1 VTAGDRRSPDFH
13 EYLEG
18 TTEIWDRLAEWWDDA
33 IGDGNA
39 TQDLLIEPTT
49 ERLLNLRR
57 GERVLDVACGAGRMA
72 RRLADAGAHVVAVD
86 RAERFLAR
94 ARSRSAGYGGR
105 IEYRNVD
112 ACDREALLDLGE
124 GAFDAVV
131 CTMALM
137 DMAAITPLISAVP
150 VLLTAPHGRFVFSV
164 THPVFNSGDTRPTV
178 ERVEEGTGVRER
190 YAVSI
195 ADYLHARMLP
205 GFGIPGQPEQQRYF
219 HRPVGMLLNA
229 CFEHGMVLDA
239 FEEPAFPEP
248 DNQAAAGRSPTSQ
261 RSFRHVPWVLVV
273 RLRPAARD
281 R

>member
-1 VTAGDRRSPDFH
+1 VTADDRRSPDFD
-13 EYLEG
+13 EYLAG

-72 RRLADAGAHVVAVD
+72 RRMADAGAHVVAVD
-86 RAERFLAR
+86 GAERFLAR
-94 ARSRSAGYGGR
+94 ARTRSTGYGER

-112 ACDREALLDLGE
+112 ASDREALLELGE
-124 GAFDAVV
+124 GTFDAVV

-137 DMAAITPLISAVP
+137 DMAAITPLASAVP
-150 VLLTAPHGRFVFSV
+150 VLLKAHGRFVFSV
-164 THPVFNSGDTRPTV
+164 THPVFNSGDARLMV
-178 ERVEEGTGVRER
+178 ERIEEGTSVRER
-190 YAVSI
+190 YAVSV
-195 ADYLHARMLP
+195 ADYLDARMQP

-219 HRPVGMLLNA
+219 HRPIGMLLNA

-248 DNQAAAGRSPTSQ
+248 DNQAAAGRSPVSQ
-261 RSFRHVPWVLVV
+261 RSFRHVPWVLVA
-273 RLRPAARD
+273 RLRPAARA